1 MNSIDFPGSR
11 WWKFDFHNHTPA
23 SSDFDV
29 AEINTLQPRDWLLA
43 YMRRGIDCVAVTDHN
58 CSDWIEK
65 LQTELA
71 QLNDEQ
77 PEGYRPLVL
86 FPGLEITTAESL
98 HLLVV
103 FNCNESKAKLDGLLV
118 GKLKLSNPNKP
129 NAECQFS
136 ESFSTII
143 DHIHSLNGLAIAAHA
158 EKDKGLL
165 QGQMDEQGSFKPM
178 QSERLLA
185 DVLSK
190 LDAIEFQTLNNDCYR
205 FFKNR
210 ISDKALVSGSDWPHA
225 SSNAGTR
232 FCWVKM
238 SAPNFD
244 GLRLALLDPESA
256 IRRSDQYPDDPQPL
270 PEQWIQ
276 SITLENMHLRREGRG
291 SLSLLMNP
299 AYNAIIGGRGS
310 GKSTVL
316 ECIRLALARDNELE
330 KLGSDSEIWKTF
342 EGFRREYVQ
351 RDKPGMMLPNTRIIA
366 EVMKGTGEA
375 SQRFQYRWQKQA
387 DGRFVT
393 QVMRWDDNA
402 WQPTGLDEAQARALF
417 PIKIFSQKQILALA
431 NNPQALLEY
440 IDDSIRVEKQQWLA
454 QFEQK
459 KTALLAARL
468 RVRTLKKEL
477 EKKPA
482 LELEYKEASRKAR
495 VFANANFG
503 PLLKAY
509 QRSIQ
514 QQRAVDDFFQLL
526 ANDVNCL
533 QIGVEQ
539 ATNLSATEL
548 TDFLAET
555 SAEQTAKAHAIATRD
570 TLLGQYNE
578 IVRLVSEMQT
588 QLESAKLAL
597 TASQW
602 NTENQHHI
610 SAYSNETERLKS
622 EGINSA
628 EDAALAIASEER
640 LRKQLEQIRQFEVDL
655 EQAVLATDAASNALT
670 ECRVEL
676 TKKREAFVSGLFQEN
691 NMLKVALRCMAST
704 KTEVGRFR
712 EILRLGGGENFAAA
726 IWQES
731 EEQATGAG
739 VLWDVVDIEDSQL
752 IAGRLEEL
760 KQSLE
765 EMNQKKHDPLILNTR
780 FRADLVRRIE
790 TLSPEVFDELA
801 VWFPEDEVTLEYR
814 PSHDKPYKNIVLA
827 SAGQKTAAML
837 SFLLVHGSEPLLL
850 DQPEDDLDNALVS
863 ELVVEQL
870 RKNKVRRQLLVV
882 THNANIVVNAD
893 AELVLNMD
901 FNGQINLA
909 SSGGLQEV
917 SVRKAICNVME
928 GGEIAF
934 RQRYKRILEDLEGR
948 VE

>member
-1 MNSIDFPGSR
+1 MTQTNFPGSR

-29 AEINTLQPRDWLLA
+29 AEKNTLQPRDWLLA
-43 YMRRGIDCVAVTDHN
+43 YMRQGIDCVAVTDHN

-65 LQTELA
+65 LQTALV
-71 QLNDEQ
+71 QLTDDQ
-77 PEGYRPLVL
+77 SEGYRPLVL
-86 FPGLEITTAESL
+86 FPGLEITTYGSL
-98 HLLVV
+98 HLLAL
-103 FNCNESKAKLDGLLV
+103 FDCKESKAKLDGLLV
-118 GKLKLSNPNKP
+118 GKLKLSNPDKP
-129 NAECQFS
+129 NAERQFS
-136 ESFSTII
+136 ESFSSII
-143 DHIHSLNGLAIAAHA
+143 DHIYSLNGLAIAAHA
-158 EKDKGLL
+158 EKDRGLL
-165 QGQMDEQGSFKPM
+165 QGETDDLGGFKPKN
-178 QSERLLA
+178 QRDLDDALPR
-185 DVLSK
+185 
-190 LDAIEFQTLNNDCYR
+190 LDAIEFQTLDNDCYR
-205 FFKNR
+205 FFNDR
-210 ISDKALVSGSDWPHA
+210 ISDKALVSGSDWPHK
-225 SSNAGTR
+225 STNAGAR

-256 IRRSDQYPDDPQPL
+256 IRRSDEYPNDPQPL

-276 SITLENMHLRREGRG
+276 SITLENMHLRREGSG
-291 SLSLLMNP
+291 SLSLPLNP

-330 KLGSDSEIWKTF
+330 KLGADSEIWKTF

-351 RDKPGMMLPNTRIIA
+351 RDKPGMMLSDTRIIA
-366 EVMKGTGEA
+366 EVIKGKAE
-375 SQRFQYRWQKQA
+375 SRQHYQYIWQKQA

-393 QVMRWDDNA
+393 QVMRWDENE
-402 WQPTGLDEAQARALF
+402 WQPTGLDEDQARSLF

-459 KTALLAARL
+459 KTELLAARL

-482 LELEYKEASRKAR
+482 LELDYKEASRKAR

-514 QQRAVDDFFQLL
+514 QKRAVDDFFQLL
-526 ANDVNCL
+526 ANDVNGL
-533 QIGVEQ
+533 QSGAEQ
-539 ATNLSATEL
+539 AANLSATEL

-555 SAEQTAKAHAIATRD
+555 PAEQAAKANALATRD
-570 TLLGQYNE
+570 TLVGKYNE
-578 IVRLVSEMQT
+578 IVTLVAVMQT
-588 QLESAKLAL
+588 QLESAKQAL
-597 TASQW
+597 SASQW
-602 NTENQHHI
+602 STENQQHI
-610 SAYSNETERLKS
+610 SAYRGETERLKN

-628 EDAALAIASEER
+628 EDAAQAIASEER
-640 LRKQLEQIRQFEVDL
+640 LKKQLEQIRQFEVDL
-655 EQAVLATDAASNALT
+655 EQAEQVADAALSALT

-676 TKKREAFVSGLFQEN
+676 KQQREAFVSGLFQEN

-712 EILRLGGGENFAAA
+712 EILRLGSGENFAAA
-726 IWQES
+726 VWQEN
-731 EEQATGAG
+731 EEQTAG
-739 VLWDVVDIEDSQL
+739 VLWDLVNITDSQL
-752 IAGRLEEL
+752 IPGRLEEL

-765 EMNQKKHDPLILNTR
+765 EMNQKKNDALILNTR

-790 TLSPEVFDELA
+790 SLSAESFDELA
-801 VWFPEDEVTLEYR
+801 VWFPEDEVTLEFR
-814 PSHDKPYKNIVLA
+814 PSNDKPYKNIALA

-837 SFLLVHGSEPLLL
+837 SFLLIHGSEPLLL